1 MAGRRQINNVAEILE
16 RYGRA
21 KARKNESDGLR
32 QEAGQY
38 SWPSAQDQWR
48 NANMS
53 EGQLRTIHLYD
64 STSLMA
70 AYTMTSN
77 LFSYLMPVGSFWFG
91 FTAQD
96 EKINED
102 PTMQQWMSNA
112 SSLTHKEI
120 WRSNFQREMF
130 LTIRSMV
137 VFGTGVI
144 SVKKSGKNLVFQ
156 SHHIGFMSFDDN
168 NDGEIDTVYR
178 QIFYTVRQAAQE
190 FGKENL
196 NKTALKAFNAGK
208 METKCEYVHVVAPN
222 EDFDKDKTG
231 SSSKKV
237 KSLYIAIEDKE
248 IVKSGG
254 FDELPYLVA
263 RFSTIP
269 GEIMGRCP
277 AIELLPEIKM
287 LNRMKRTF
295 IEQSE
300 KAVNPAMIVEDDG
313 VVGQPVTDP
322 GGMVYI
328 RSGAQMP
335 QPWQTGTNVALN
347 AEIIANQQSIVK
359 EGFFNNRFQS
369 LDDQQNM
376 TAFEVGVRKED
387 DLSVV
392 SPAVTSLQKE
402 TLDPL
407 LGRALNLLIGMGK
420 IEKPPISFDFDVA
433 YQGRLALAMA
443 AVQSNAM
450 LATLSLWAPYA
461 QVKPEIFEN
470 IDFDKSIRESWL
482 AAGAPANN
490 LNDFDEMMAQREEIQ
505 NIQMAG
511 AQAGI
516 LDTGSKA
523 YKNMGTAPEEGSAT
537 ASLME

>member
-1 MAGRRQINNVAEILE
+1 MAGIRKTKGVGDILE

-21 KARKNESDGLR
+21 KSRKNESDRLR
-32 QEAGQY
+32 QEAGKY

-53 EGQLRTIHLYD
+53 EGQLRTQELYD
-64 STSLMA
+64 STALMS

-96 EKINED
+96 EKINDD

-144 SVKKSGKNLVFQ
+144 SVKKSGRNLIFQ

-190 FGKENL
+190 FGKDNL
-196 NKTALKAFNAGK
+196 NKSALKHFNAGK
-208 METKCEYVHVVAPN
+208 MDEKVEYVHVVAPN
-222 EDFDKDKTG
+222 EDFDRDKNG

-237 KSLYIAIEDKE
+237 KSLYIAVEDKE
-248 IVKSGG
+248 TVKSGG

-263 RFSTIP
+263 RFSTVP

-300 KAVNPAMIVEDDG
+300 KAVNPAMVVEDDG
-313 VVGQPVTDP
+313 VIGQPVTDP

-347 AEIIANQQSIVK
+347 AEIIAAQQQLVK

-369 LDDQQNM
+369 LDNQQNM

-420 IEKPPISFDFDVA
+420 IEKPAQSFDFDIA

-443 AVQSNAM
+443 AVQTNAM

-470 IDFDKSIRESWL
+470 INFDKSIRESWL
-482 AAGAPANN
+482 ASGAPAKN
-490 LNDFDEMMAQREEIQ
+490 LNDFDEMIAQRQEIVD
-505 NIQMAG
+505 IQKAS
-511 AQAGI
+511 AQADI
-516 LDTGSKA
+516 ADTASKA
-523 YKNMGTAPEEGSAT
+523 YRNVSNVPDEGSLA
-537 ASLME
+537 AGL

>member
-1 MAGRRQINNVAEILE
+1 MAGIRKTNGVSEILE
-16 RYGRA
+16 RYDRA
-21 KARKNESDGLR
+21 KSRKNESDGLR
-32 QEAGQY
+32 QEAGKY

-53 EGQLRTIHLYD
+53 EGQLRTQQLYD

-96 EKINED
+96 EKINND

-144 SVKKSGKNLVFQ
+144 SVKKSGRNLVFQ

-190 FGKENL
+190 FGKDNL
-196 NKTALKAFNAGK
+196 NKSALKHFNAGK
-208 METKCEYVHVVAPN
+208 MNEKFEYVHVVAPN
-222 EDFDKDKTG
+222 ADFDKDKTG
-231 SSSKKV
+231 SSSKKI
-237 KSLYIAIEDKE
+237 KSLYIAVEDKE
-248 IVKSGG
+248 IVKQGG

-263 RFSTIP
+263 RFSTVP

-313 VVGQPVTDP
+313 VIGQPVTDP

-347 AEIIANQQSIVK
+347 AEIIAAQQQIVK

-369 LDDQQNM
+369 LDNQQNM

-407 LGRALNLLIGMGK
+407 LGRALNLLIGMNK
-420 IEKPPISFDFDVA
+420 IEKPPVSFDFDIA

-443 AVQSNAM
+443 AVQTNAM
-450 LATLSLWAPYA
+450 VATLSLWAPYA
-461 QVKPEIFEN
+461 QIKPEIFEN
-470 IDFDKSIRESWL
+470 PNWDKSFRESWL
-482 AAGAPANN
+482 ASGAPANN
-490 LNDFDEMMAQREEIQ
+490 LNDFDEMMAQRQEIEEIQ
-505 NIQMAG
+505 KAD
-511 AQAGI
+511 AQASI
-516 LDTGSKA
+516 AVDGSKA
-523 YKNMGTAPEEGSAT
+523 YKNVSEVPDEGSIAAT
-537 ASLME
+537 V

>member
-1 MAGRRQINNVAEILE
+1 
-16 RYGRA
+16 
-21 KARKNESDGLR
+21 
-32 QEAGQY
+32 
-38 SWPSAQDQWR
+38 
-48 NANMS
+48 
-53 EGQLRTIHLYD
+53 
-64 STSLMA
+64 
-70 AYTMTSN
+70 
-77 LFSYLMPVGSFWFG
+77 MPVGSFWFG

-96 EKINED
+96 EKINND

-144 SVKKSGKNLVFQ
+144 SVKKSGRNLVFQ

-190 FGKENL
+190 FGKDNL
-196 NKTALKAFNAGK
+196 NKSALKHFNAGK
-208 METKCEYVHVVAPN
+208 MNEKFEYVHVVAPN
-222 EDFDKDKTG
+222 ADFDKDKTG
-231 SSSKKV
+231 SSSKKI
-237 KSLYIAIEDKE
+237 KSLYIAVEDKE
-248 IVKSGG
+248 IVKQGG

-263 RFSTIP
+263 RFSTVP

-313 VVGQPVTDP
+313 VIGQPVTDP

-347 AEIIANQQSIVK
+347 AEIIAAQQQIVK

-369 LDDQQNM
+369 LDNQQNM

-407 LGRALNLLIGMGK
+407 LGRALNLLIGMNK
-420 IEKPPISFDFDVA
+420 IEKPPVSFDFDIA

-443 AVQSNAM
+443 AVQTNAM
-450 LATLSLWAPYA
+450 VATLSLWAPYA
-461 QVKPEIFEN
+461 QIKPEIFEN
-470 IDFDKSIRESWL
+470 PNWDKSFRESWL
-482 AAGAPANN
+482 ASGAPANN
-490 LNDFDEMMAQREEIQ
+490 LNDFDEMMAQRQEIEEIQ
-505 NIQMAG
+505 KAD
-511 AQAGI
+511 AQASI
-516 LDTGSKA
+516 AVDGSKA
-523 YKNMGTAPEEGSAT
+523 YKNVSEVPDEGSIAAT
-537 ASLME
+537 V

>member
-1 MAGRRQINNVAEILE
+1 MAGIRKTDGVSSILD
-16 RYGRA
+16 RYQRA
-21 KARKNESDGLR
+21 RSRKNESDGLR

-48 NANMS
+48 NSEMS

-64 STSLMA
+64 STSLMS

-96 EKINED
+96 EKINKD

-144 SVKKSGKNLVFQ
+144 SVKKSGRNLVFQ

-178 QIFYTVRQAAQE
+178 QIFYTTRQAIQE
-190 FGKENL
+190 FGEDKL
-196 NKTALKAFNAGK
+196 NKSALKALKANK
-208 METKCEYVHVVAPN
+208 MDEKFEYVHVVAPN
-222 EDFDKDKTG
+222 ADFDRDKTG
-231 SSSKKV
+231 SSRKKI
-237 KSLYIAIEDKE
+237 KSLYIAVEDKQ
-248 IVKSGG
+248 IVKQGG

-263 RFSTIP
+263 RFSTVP
-269 GEIMGRCP
+269 NEIMGRSP

-300 KAVNPAMIVEDDG
+300 KAVNPAMVVEDDG
-313 VVGQPVTDP
+313 VIGQPVTDP

-328 RSGAQMP
+328 RSGAQFP

-347 AEIIANQQSIVK
+347 AEIIAAQQQLVK
-359 EGFFNNRFQS
+359 EGFFNNRFQT
-369 LDDQQNM
+369 LDDQRNM

-420 IEKPPISFDFDVA
+420 IDKPPVSFDFDIA

-482 AAGAPANN
+482 ASGAPANN
-490 LNDFDEMMAQREEIQ
+490 LNDFDLMIAQRKEIQ
-505 NIQMAG
+505 DIQKAD
-511 AQAGI
+511 AQANI
-516 LDTGSKA
+516 ADTASKA
-523 YKNMGTAPEEGSAT
+523 FRNVSQVPEDGSPA
-537 ASLME
+537 ASLGV